1 MNAWDCLAGLLMVRE
16 AGGRTGSYPKTHEEI
31 AHGGAI
37 LAVAPGVAEQFAN
50 DTMISLAAEHNDQKE
65 TNNQRATE
73 LELTA

>member
-16 AGGRTGSYPKTHEEI
+16 AGGRTGVYPRTHKEI
-31 AHGGAI
+31 AHGGPI

-50 DTMISLAAEHNDQKE
+50 DTMISLLAES
-65 TNNQRATE
+65 NNQRATE